1 MAERKI
7 ALLGQPNSGKSTI
20 FNNLT
25 GARQHVGNWPGKTV
39 EKKEGTF
46 IYNNETYLIAD
57 LPGSYSLS
65 ANSDEEVVTRDYI
78 ASGEAELVCIL
89 ADASQLER
97 SLFML
102 ADYAGINT
110 PAMLVLTMTDVAQQK
125 GVIIDERKLEEKLG
139 IPVISMVAPERR
151 EYAKLHKTFE
161 LALKSPKYLKS
172 DELFQLLMEE
182 QLFKEALSLVPEGGK
197 EQYSPQ
203 WLAAK
208 LVDGDKVVARMIGG
222 SEEVNTF
229 FQKADKGSLL
239 TSDCKFEWI
248 EGLIEGAVTK
258 KTTSEVLTKF
268 DRAAIS
274 KTKGKW
280 IAVGILLAA
289 LCGSMVIAA
298 PFMGIG
304 FAIIAPLSSMVKTL
318 VISLGGSEW
327 VISLITTSVCTPLG
341 WVIAMVGFV
350 FGVNLVFGYLEQV
363 GYMARVSYVFDNTMN
378 KLGLQGKSVM
388 PLLMGFGCTM
398 GGAAG
403 ARVLDNWGQKL
414 LTMALVW
421 AVPCGAIFS
430 VIPTLAAAFFGSGSM
445 LVMAFLLA
453 LMFLH
458 IFVTAKVFGRELSPK
473 ENRVGLIMELPPYHK
488 PRWKDLIRM
497 TLSNVWGTFIKAF
510 RVVVVIS
517 VLFWVLSYS
526 FTTGE
531 ASILQKVGE
540 AIEPVTKLFG
550 LSWQSF
556 MAFVAS
562 MISKEGVL
570 GVFSAI
576 YTGDGSI
583 IEMATKMASP
593 AANVTEL
600 MAASVSKA
608 EGLALIVA
616 VTFNVPCV
624 VAIASTY
631 QESHSMKWTVRIALY
646 YIVTALI
653 LSGITYHIANL
664 FMWGNYENIIA

>member
-1 MAERKI
+1 M
-7 ALLGQPNSGKSTI
+7 
-20 FNNLT
+20 
-25 GARQHVGNWPGKTV
+25 
-39 EKKEGTF
+39 
-46 IYNNETYLIAD
+46 
-57 LPGSYSLS
+57 
-65 ANSDEEVVTRDYI
+65 
-78 ASGEAELVCIL
+78 
-89 ADASQLER
+89 
-97 SLFML
+97 
-102 ADYAGINT
+102 
-110 PAMLVLTMTDVAQQK
+110 
-125 GVIIDERKLEEKLG
+125 
-139 IPVISMVAPERR
+139 
-151 EYAKLHKTFE
+151 
-161 LALKSPKYLKS
+161 
-172 DELFQLLMEE
+172 
-182 QLFKEALSLVPEGGK
+182 
-197 EQYSPQ
+197 
-203 WLAAK
+203 
-208 LVDGDKVVARMIGG
+208 
-222 SEEVNTF
+222 
-229 FQKADKGSLL
+229 
-239 TSDCKFEWI
+239 
-248 EGLIEGAVTK
+248 IEGAVSKTK
-258 KTTSEVLTKF
+258 ATSEILTKF

-280 IAVGILLAA
+280 IAIGIVLAA
-289 LCGSMVIAA
+289 LCGSMVVAA

-304 FAIIAPLSSMVKTL
+304 FAMIPPLSSL
-318 VISLGGSEW
+318 VRSIVFSVGGPDW
-327 VISLITTSVCTPLG
+327 LASLINTSVCTPLG

-350 FGVNLVFGYLEQV
+350 FGVNLVFGYIEQV

-430 VIPTLAAAFFGSGSM
+430 VVPTLATAFFGSGSV
-445 LVMAFLLA
+445 LVMVFLFA

-458 IFVTAKVFGRELSPK
+458 MFVTAKVFGRTLSPK

-488 PRWKDLIRM
+488 PRWKDLIR
-497 TLSNVWGTFIKAF
+497 TTFGNVWGTFKKAF

-517 VLFWVLSYS
+517 AVFWLLSYS
-526 FTTGE
+526 FVAGE
-531 ASILQKVGE
+531 ASILQRIGE
-540 AIEPVTKLFG
+540 TIEPVTKVFG

-556 MAFVAS
+556 MAFIAS

-583 IEMATKMASP
+583 IEMATKVASADANITEIMA
-593 AANVTEL
+593 
-600 MAASVSKA
+600 VSISRA

-631 QESHSMKWTVRIALY
+631 QESHSLKWTVRIALY
-646 YIVTALI
+646 YVVTALI

-664 FMWGNYENIIA
+664 FM